1 MPSARIAVSH
11 HSDAVQMREIQAAVR
26 DRDAS
31 AYSSARDSDGWAKE
45 KSVECTM
52 SVVNTLVQTGSIK
65 GWSL

>member
-26 DRDAS
+26 DRDAC
-31 AYSSARDSDGWAKE
+31 SSARDSDGWAKE